1 MNIWDILLLAAI
13 GTALFL
19 AVRALIRRKSCGCGK
34 VSFPFSAKAVTAAP
48 NAEKTNAS
56 KNRNHKKSKKES
68 TLSACFPFF
77 AQPNAFIPIVL
88 CRL

>member
-19 AVRALIRRKSCGCGK
+19 AVRALIRHKNCA
-34 VSFPFSAKAVTAAP
+34 VPAAKAVTAAP
-48 NAEKTNAS
+48 IAEKTNAN

>member
-13 GTALFL
+13 GTALFF
-19 AVRALIRRKSCGCGK
+19 AVGTKAAA
-34 VSFPFSAKAVTAAP
+34 VPAAKAVTAAP
-48 NAEKTNAS
+48 IAEKTNAS
-56 KNRNHKKSKKES
+56 KNRNHKRSKKES

-88 CRL
+88 CCL

>member
-1 MNIWDILLLAAI
+1 MNIWDILLLAAV

-19 AVRALIRRKSCGCGK
+19 AVRALIRRKNCGCTGCESCNRCAHCRKNERKQKTEIIKKQKGK
-34 VSFPFSAKAVTAAP
+34 HAVCL
-48 NAEKTNAS
+48 
-56 KNRNHKKSKKES
+56 
-68 TLSACFPFF
+68 LSFF